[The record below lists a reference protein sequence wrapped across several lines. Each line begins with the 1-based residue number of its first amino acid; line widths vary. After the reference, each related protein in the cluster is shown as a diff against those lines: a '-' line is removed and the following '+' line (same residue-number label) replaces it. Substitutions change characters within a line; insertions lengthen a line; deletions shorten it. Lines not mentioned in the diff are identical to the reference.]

1 MEPTTCNDAWGDFRR
16 VWSFKYPGR
25 IGGGMITK
33 PKYVRPRPL
42 PRPARCGDAVDAA
55 RADLIHVLD
64 ALLGF
69 PPRVRRCLRD
79 YPAEGA
85 TPMPAPPRD
94 NDVITLIDA
103 GFLTGNMTAPR
114 LTPLG
119 LLAQEEIWAAERYV
133 AALAYS

>member
-25 IGGGMITK
+25 IDGGMIAK
-33 PKYVRPRPL
+33 PKHARHLARPTK
-42 PRPARCGDAVDAA
+42 CEDALDAA

-85 TPMPAPPRD
+85 FPMPAPPRD
-94 NDVITLIDA
+94 KDVFTLIDA
-103 GFLTGNMTAPR
+103 GFLTGGGITHS

-119 LLAQEEIWAAERYV
+119 FLAQTEIWAAERYV
-133 AALAYS
+133 AALTYL